1 MHIQVDPALIP
12 AIRQHYTDE
21 IGELVGALKPDERH
35 QVEAALRAVD
45 EEEART
51 ARLFAAG
58 KITEAIWDSLW
69 REWQDR
75 RQRLRDNLEV
85 LERQSEYHIDNL
97 DAALH
102 IISRIG
108 VLYQQL
114 DRKSQKKLLR
124 EMIERIVVDVEG
136 KIIRIDLLPPFAYLH
151 DLSRRTQAAAES
163 EANQTKTSVDAGP
176 CSTLLPL
183 GVPGGIR
190 TPDVLLRRQALY
202 PLSYRHT

>member
-1 MHIQVDPALIP
+1 M
-12 AIRQHYTDE
+12 
-21 IGELVGALKPDERH
+21 
-35 QVEAALRAVD
+35 
-45 EEEART
+45 
-51 ARLFAAG
+51 
-58 KITEAIWDSLW
+58 WDGLW

-75 RQRLRDNLEV
+75 RQTLRYNLEA
-85 LERQSEYHIDNL
+85 LERQHEYHIDNL

-136 KIIRIDLLPPFAYLH
+136 TIIRIDLLPPFAYLH
-151 DLSRRTQAAAES
+151 DLSCRTQAAAES
-163 EANQTKTSVDAGP
+163 EANQTKTSPVMAGS
-176 CSTLLPL
+176 CSALLPL

-190 TPDVLLRRQALY
+190 THGLLFRRQAL
-202 PLSYRHT
+202 